1 MTHITCYP
9 SRMAPSQ
16 VPVTRTG
23 KLAGIAGG
31 ALAMV
36 AGGIAAAVGLLFFRD
51 MLLSS
56 DKPPG
61 FVKLLAVVTGGAGVV
76 AIVIGLVVLVVG
88 YLAIADALRAR
99 RGEAAGRLFPL
110 FGLAT
115 LVGVT
120 SAISDREL
128 IPLLLAVLAA
138 ATTAF
143 NFRAWRH
150 RRREP

>member
-1 MTHITCYP
+1 
-9 SRMAPSQ
+9 
-16 VPVTRTG
+16 
-23 KLAGIAGG
+23 
-31 ALAMV
+31 MV

-51 MLLSS
+51 MLRLS

-61 FVKLLAVVTGGAGVV
+61 FVKLLTVVGGGAGVM

-99 RGEAAGRLFPL
+99 RGEAAGRLFPV

-150 RRREP
+150 RRRGP